1 MSEERIEVPVDVYL
15 VLDPDGEITTVQ
27 TPETVRAM
35 FVEVNRIWQ
44 PANIQFVIKKIETLE
59 INSQA
64 LVNIVGIPLPGR
76 PFYDRIDLYYVNNFQ
91 GWMQRTRNEINR
103 FTNGF
108 TVIPLRQV
116 CVRDFPELP
125 VTNERCLA
133 HEFGHVLISQE
144 HPVDPN
150 RLMSGGHDGI
160 NFLENEI
167 EISRAN
173 AESFIN

>member
-76 PFYDRIDLYYVNNFQ
+76 PFYDRIDLYYVNNFE
-91 GWMQRTRNEINR
+91 GWNQFPNNSVNPSD
-103 FTNGF
+103 NGF
-108 TVIPLRQV
+108 TRMLHKIV
-116 CVRDFPELP
+116 CVKDEPADP
-125 VTNERCLA
+125 VTNQRCLA
-133 HEFGHVLISQE
+133 HEFGHILYLNHDDRDS
-144 HPVDPN
+144 N
-150 RLMSGGHDGI
+150 FLMSQGQAGI
-160 NFLENEI
+160 TLQQHEI
-167 EISRAN
+167 EQSRDTTRHLLD
-173 AESFIN
+173 